1 MSTTPNNIFSTGNTN
16 FLGRLPAPP
25 TPGPLGTIANV
36 AAATQPQEPQTNM
49 IWVKS
54 MDDVLNHVRTP
65 NETLYFEDPEAQII
79 YIRETDGNGEIRN
92 PLHGFHYDNLS
103 EFPFGQEAKFV
114 TKDEFQ
120 QLCNAF
126 NNMNG
131 KFDQVMANMSSKLDL
146 LFPTNLDHQEE
157 TK

>member
-1 MSTTPNNIFSTGNTN
+1 MSNTPIFSTGNTN
-16 FLGRLPAPP
+16 FLNKLP
-25 TPGPLGTIANV
+25 TPTGPLGALSTV

-65 NETLYFEDPEAQII
+65 NETLYFEDPEEQII
-79 YIRETDGNGEIRN
+79 YIRETDGNGEIKN
-92 PLHGFHYDNLS
+92 PLHGFHYDNIV

-114 TKDEFQ
+114 TKAEFQ
-120 QLCNAF
+120 DLCQAF

-131 KFDQVMANMSSKLDL
+131 KFDQVMASMSSKLDM
-146 LFPTNLDHQEE
+146 LFPTNLDRQEE
-157 TK
+157 SK